1 MVKIPFFI
9 TKKGRKTAIRTKYRV
24 EHLCRMRKKSVIC
37 HIVGEN
43 IDKKIPVVNNK
54 SRTKSRENERG
65 FTMYK
70 NSIVTKKLVVQ
81 PVFVSL
87 VHLNVFMGPCRYG
100 VGEELTYDYEKKE
113 SLKTFQFFN
122 EDLKNYVDHG
132 HVELLESKYLEWHE
146 DFAVK
151 EESIE
156 DVLSNNE
163 KVDVYLISGTRLIS
177 YVSTIIAKRSGKP
190 IAFCPLS
197 NSKYSRLGG
206 IDAAAHLFAS
216 GDFEVYNALSYEEL
230 NQTFRAMRT
239 RKVLKNMKLL
249 YGLRNN
255 ILSFGCVSSFVDI
268 TDVTKRFGTEILN
281 YNGLEFFKEL
291 DALTDEE
298 KAEAKAIADKLV
310 EDANGVHLPAETISN
325 DVEFYLTAKKVMS
338 FYDCNAFTL
347 PCFEM
352 CATRELNKR
361 HLTFCLT
368 HSLMKDD
375 GVPSARA
382 SDVGSVISIAI
393 LMSIARKAPHM
404 GNCMVRLE
412 DKTNHSLRILHDVC
426 SKYMKGYDEKPLP
439 IDYVSFTKGN
449 WGTTMR
455 YDFAQDAGEKVT
467 LINLSP
473 KMDKIMIVRGTVTGC
488 DDFLTPECKHAL
500 VFDVEDSHDFHKKE
514 AEFGHH
520 FAWVYGDYEED
531 LRMLADML
539 GMDVVV
545 A

>member
-1 MVKIPFFI
+1 
-9 TKKGRKTAIRTKYRV
+9 
-24 EHLCRMRKKSVIC
+24 MRKKSVIC

-65 FTMYK
+65 FTMYE

-298 KAEAKAIADKLV
+298 KAEAKA
-310 EDANGVHLPAETISN
+310 
-325 DVEFYLTAKKVMS
+325 
-338 FYDCNAFTL
+338 
-347 PCFEM
+347 
-352 CATRELNKR
+352 
-361 HLTFCLT
+361 
-368 HSLMKDD
+368 
-375 GVPSARA
+375 
-382 SDVGSVISIAI
+382 
-393 LMSIARKAPHM
+393 
-404 GNCMVRLE
+404 
-412 DKTNHSLRILHDVC
+412 LRI
-426 SKYMKGYDEKPLP
+426 SWWRMPMAF
-439 IDYVSFTKGN
+439 I
-449 WGTTMR
+449 
-455 YDFAQDAGEKVT
+455 
-467 LINLSP
+467 
-473 KMDKIMIVRGTVTGC
+473 
-488 DDFLTPECKHAL
+488 FLQRRFPMMWN
-500 VFDVEDSHDFHKKE
+500 SI
-514 AEFGHH
+514 
-520 FAWVYGDYEED
+520 
-531 LRMLADML
+531 
-539 GMDVVV
+539 
-545 A
+545 

>member
-1 MVKIPFFI
+1 
-9 TKKGRKTAIRTKYRV
+9 
-24 EHLCRMRKKSVIC
+24 
-37 HIVGEN
+37 
-43 IDKKIPVVNNK
+43 
-54 SRTKSRENERG
+54 
-65 FTMYK
+65 MYK

-255 ILSFGCVSSFVDI
+255 THWLCCAVHVFGKHGGRRAERVRRTAGHILLFAGGFHLPY
-268 TDVTKRFGTEILN
+268 RRHLAAAA
-281 YNGLEFFKEL
+281 
-291 DALTDEE
+291 ALRHGGIPRHHDH
-298 KAEAKAIADKLV
+298 LQP
-310 EDANGVHLPAETISN
+310 VHLHVKPDPHAALHTK
-325 DVEFYLTAKKVMS
+325 TA
-338 FYDCNAFTL
+338 
-347 PCFEM
+347 P
-352 CATRELNKR
+352 
-361 HLTFCLT
+361 
-368 HSLMKDD
+368 
-375 GVPSARA
+375 
-382 SDVGSVISIAI
+382 
-393 LMSIARKAPHM
+393 
-404 GNCMVRLE
+404 
-412 DKTNHSLRILHDVC
+412 
-426 SKYMKGYDEKPLP
+426 
-439 IDYVSFTKGN
+439 
-449 WGTTMR
+449 
-455 YDFAQDAGEKVT
+455 
-467 LINLSP
+467 
-473 KMDKIMIVRGTVTGC
+473 
-488 DDFLTPECKHAL
+488 
-500 VFDVEDSHDFHKKE
+500 
-514 AEFGHH
+514 
-520 FAWVYGDYEED
+520 
-531 LRMLADML
+531 
-539 GMDVVV
+539 
-545 A
+545 